1 MRQFLCGN
9 FVGRDVIWGVDV
21 VNYSGTGST
30 LVDSVGS
37 NNLTLLSSPT
47 YTATPPSLT
56 FNSMTGGSTANTA
69 DIQVNTG
76 TITVWAAPT
85 SGNSGFRGVLTK
97 ENAYGIFCVNNKLC
111 VYDWGA
117 QTLRDSGVTVG
128 NGSWQMLSLSFSGI
142 NGVPSN
148 NAILYLNGIAVMTT
162 TLRLVNQSTT
172 GLWLGS
178 NNGNQGFVGAI
189 SSAYVYADVITQAE
203 LLAHYNYTKSRF
215 SL

>member
-1 MRQFLCGN
+1 MRQFPCGN
-9 FVGRDVIWGVDV
+9 FVGRDLVWGVDV
-21 VNYSGTGST
+21 LNYSGTGST

-56 FNSMTGGSTANTA
+56 FDSMTGGSTANTA
-69 DIQVNTG
+69 NIQVNTG

-85 SGNSGFRGVLTK
+85 SGNTGYRGVLIK
-97 ENAYGIFCVNNKLC
+97 ENAYGIYVVNNKLAIF
-111 VYDWGA
+111 DWGT

-128 NGSWQMLSLSFSGI
+128 NGSWQMFSLSFLNI
-142 NGVPSN
+142 NVGSSN

-162 TLRLVNQSTT
+162 TLQLGNQATT
-172 GLWLGS
+172 GIWLAS
-178 NNGNQGFVGAI
+178 NKNTQGFVGAI
-189 SSAYVYADVITQAE
+189 SSAYLYGDVITQPE
-203 LLAHYNYTKSRF
+203 LLAHYNNTKSRF